1 MLMTPSFDQEHALLE
16 ASLPPITPEN
26 PFMLP
31 QSQSTSNLPDAENS
45 KVLGPV
51 EIYNTRP
58 DLSQPPLRS
67 PHRPRVSKY
76 ERSPSSSARSSSSA
90 ISHDRNGD
98 SRQVILRSFAPRIA
112 VYASTDADFII
123 TSKGFGQGLKGL
135 LRPFGERIQG
145 KVVVR
150 DSVGASR
157 GWEDFGIRFV
167 DFGSVQHPEKLQS
180 SESPIDLEA
189 NIQANGS
196 RHRLYQPIPNY
207 GLGKVTP
214 LDTVLEH
221 QLRSERG
228 QSVNKQTAQ
237 FDSEDNS
244 DRLPNTTSSVYL
256 LYLRKLLSSLPFVPY
271 ETFSH
276 PVACIIAVSSHS
288 PEPIEVLRQ
297 LYANTSRG
305 GSIKPAWVGNDYLRY
320 YVLIHDEEK
329 DDITKSTALFDL
341 MKRHF
346 GLNCHLLRLRSSE
359 CVETDDDSIQVA
371 PCEWLSAEEEVAQIQ
386 IKGNSVVRQNELPLI
401 LSGHTDSVEVSE
413 KYIFESDATAIRNF
427 LREMVTQSVIPFME
441 GRVVTWNDQ
450 VASRRRG
457 ISGRFMS
464 LSKRWTGF
472 GSGRGTASTGGS
484 LNPSGSNYDSIQGFY
499 PPETPEATMR
509 QLADYAFMLR
519 DWKLAY
525 STYEILRLD
534 FGNDK
539 AWTYHA
545 AANEMAAISFL
556 LIPQTLSS
564 RSKFDTVDQLLEAAS
579 YSYLTR
585 CSIPYGVIRCITVA
599 LELLKSRGSA
609 AAQDAA
615 RWGGKLLE
623 LGVSSPFAQALLT
636 ERMADCYRSR
646 TGAGL
651 LRLNSRKRQTAF
663 WSLMAAESW
672 TRLGTPGRTQ
682 RRLQEARIS
691 YGLDPNSR
699 HGGVPFPSMRAF
711 WTNLEQRV
719 DAISEGPL
727 MDPDRITTK
736 FQNHYITNDENE
748 QLDSVTRLTPGFEGT
763 GVRNSSNVGVEGQIS
778 SGILHD
784 NAQPS
789 DDGFE

>member
-1 MLMTPSFDQEHALLE
+1 MTQPFDQGHAPLE
-16 ASLPPITPEN
+16 ASLPPITHEHSL
-26 PFMLP
+26 MLP
-31 QSQSTSNLPDAENS
+31 QSQSTSNLPDAENP
-45 KVLGPV
+45 KILGPT
-51 EIYNTRP
+51 EIYFSTP
-58 DLSQPPLRS
+58 ELSQPPSRS
-67 PHRPRVSKY
+67 PHRPHLSEF
-76 ERSPSSSARSSSSA
+76 ERSQSSSARLSSSA
-90 ISHDRNGD
+90 TPHDRSED
-98 SRQVILRSFAPRIA
+98 PRQIILRSFAPRIA
-112 VYASTDADFII
+112 VYTSTDAESFI

-135 LRPFGERIQG
+135 LMSFGERIQG
-145 KVVVR
+145 KVIVR

-167 DFGSVQHPEKLQS
+167 DFGNVQHPEKLHS
-180 SESPIDLEA
+180 SKSTIDVEA

-196 RHRLYQPIPNY
+196 RHHFNQPILNN
-207 GLGKVTP
+207 GLEKLTP
-214 LDTVLEH
+214 IDALVEH
-221 QLRSERG
+221 QLRSEDG
-228 QSVNKQTAQ
+228 QSLNKQTAQ
-237 FDSEDNS
+237 LHSEYNLH
-244 DRLPNTTSSVYL
+244 RLPNATSSVYL

-276 PVACIIAVSSHS
+276 PVACVIAVSSHS

-305 GSIKPAWVGNDYLRY
+305 GNSRPTWVGNDYLRY
-320 YVLIHDEEK
+320 YVLIHDEEN

-359 CVETDDDSIQVA
+359 CVETDDDSIRVP
-371 PCEWLSAEEEVAQIQ
+371 PCEWLSAEEELAQIQ
-386 IKGNSVVRQNELPLI
+386 AKGSSMVRETRIALT
-401 LSGHTDSVEVSE
+401 LSDHTDSVEISE
-413 KYIFESDATAIRNF
+413 KYILESDATAIRSF

-457 ISGRFMS
+457 IGGRFMS

-484 LNPSGSNYDSIQGFY
+484 LNPSRSNYDSIQGFY

-525 STYEILRLD
+525 STYEILRTD

-539 AWTYHA
+539 AWGYHA
-545 AANEMAAISFL
+545 AANEMAAVSFL
-556 LIPQTLSS
+556 LIPQSLSS
-564 RSKFDTVDQLLEAAS
+564 RSRSDTVDQLLEAAS

-599 LELLKSRGSA
+599 LELLRSRGST

-623 LGVSSPFAQALLT
+623 LGVLSPFAQAFLT
-636 ERMADCYRSR
+636 ERMADCYKSR

-651 LRLNSRKRQTAF
+651 LGLGSRKRQTAF

-699 HGGVPFPSMRAF
+699 HGRVPFPSMQAF
-711 WTNLEQRV
+711 WGNLEQGV
-719 DAISEGPL
+719 DAIDQGSL
-727 MDPDRITTK
+727 MDRDGITVK
-736 FQNHYITNDENE
+736 FQNHSTTNNENE
-748 QLDSVTRLTPGFEGT
+748 QLNSITHFTPGFEGT
-763 GVRNSSNVGVEGQIS
+763 VVRNSSNVGVDGRS
-778 SGILHD
+778 ASGILHN
-784 NAQPS
+784 NAQPN